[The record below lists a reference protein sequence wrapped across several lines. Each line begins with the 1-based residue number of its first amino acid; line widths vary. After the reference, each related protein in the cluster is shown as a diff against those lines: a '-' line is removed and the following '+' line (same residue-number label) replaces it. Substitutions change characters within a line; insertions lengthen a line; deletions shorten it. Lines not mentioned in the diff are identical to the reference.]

1 MRTIYENYRGF
12 TVSQN
17 EQRYHATN
25 QEVNISHQK
34 LSEVLNTIDKY
45 VDNKSG

>member
-12 TVSQN
+12 IVSQDDK
-17 EQRYHATN
+17 RYQATN
-25 QEVNISHQK
+25 QEINISHHK

-45 VDNKSG
+45 VEDKTN

>member
-12 TVSQN
+12 KVFQN
-17 EQRYHATN
+17 EKSYQASNSEIHF
-25 QEVNISHQK
+25 SHQK

-45 VDNKSG
+45 VEQKAE